1 MAPGIDTGAD
11 RLTRPE
17 RASVD
22 PSRDRPDIRETVI
35 ELLGQLGSSREAR
48 QYLKQFASI
57 DETRFAVVKVGG
69 AVLRD
74 DLDEMAAAL
83 AFLHRLGLTPVLLH
97 GAGPQLDEAMHEAGV
112 PIEKR
117 DGLRVTTEEVMAVA
131 RPVVY
136 RANSAIVDALE
147 ARGVRSRGILHGVF
161 NARFADRERLGLV
174 GDIQSIDLDSLRSA
188 VAAGALPVV
197 ACLGESPSGQ
207 VMNINADVAAR
218 ELVWAIRPYKI
229 IFLTGTGGLLDQN
242 GRIISAISISGDYEN
257 LIAQDWV
264 HSGMELKLGQIKE
277 MLEQLPR
284 ETSVSIT
291 SAAKL
296 TRELFTHTGAGTL
309 IRHGERIDWLTE
321 VPPERTAA
329 LAALL
334 EQSFQRRLRPDWLQG
349 RDLEGLLLAESGRA
363 AALIARG
370 VDGMPYL
377 DKFVVTPTARGEGLG
392 AALWQVLRARFPQLY
407 WRARA
412 SNPIAGWY
420 LQQAHA
426 SFRRG
431 EWIVHSIGIEDFDLL
446 KRLVDDA
453 HQRDSGWEGD

>member
-1 MAPGIDTGAD
+1 M
-11 RLTRPE
+11 
-17 RASVD
+17 
-22 PSRDRPDIRETVI
+22 PDVRQTVI

-48 QYLKQFASI
+48 QYLKQFASL

-69 AVLRD
+69 AVFRD

-83 AFLHRLGLTPVLLH
+83 AFLHRLGLTPILLH
-97 GAGPQLDEAMHEAGV
+97 GAGPQLDEAMQSAGV

-117 DGLRVTTEEVMAVA
+117 DGLRVTTDEVMAVA
-131 RPVVY
+131 RPVIY

-147 ARGVRSRGILHGVF
+147 ARGVRARGVLHGVF
-161 NARFADRERLGLV
+161 NTRLADRERLGLV
-174 GDIQSIDLDSLRSA
+174 GDIDSVELEPLRSA

-197 ACLGESPSGQ
+197 ACLGESSSGQ

-218 ELVWAIRPYKI
+218 ELVWAVKPYKI

-242 GRIISAISISGDYEN
+242 GRIISAISISGDYED

-264 HSGMELKLGQIKE
+264 HSGMQLKLAQIKD
-277 MLEQLPR
+277 MLEKLPA

-309 IRHGERIDWLTE
+309 IRRGERIDWLTDLG
-321 VPPERTAA
+321 AGQFKA
-329 LAALL
+329 LAGLL
-334 EQSFQRRLRPDWLQG
+334 EQSFGRHLREDWLEDRQV
-349 RDLEGLLLAESGRA
+349 EGLLWAESGRA
-363 AALIARG
+363 AALIASG
-370 VDGMPYL
+370 VDGIPYL
-377 DKFVVTPTARGEGLG
+377 DKFVVTPEARGEGLG
-392 AALWQVLRARFPQLY
+392 AALWQVLRGRFSQLY
-407 WRARA
+407 WRSRA

-431 EWIVHSIGIEDFDLL
+431 AWIVHVIGVESFELL
-446 KRLVDDA
+446 ERLVEDA
-453 HQRDSGWEGD
+453 HARDSGWEDDRT